1 MRDRGGGGASRATAP
16 PLFWAPAPTFCKSN
30 TMILF
35 LFSILNMKK
44 LFSTLSPPT
53 FHLAPRSL
61 VIDGCDLFPLTFFF
75 LSKNNFCDTFFF
87 TAGWVFYIHSLKG
100 HPEKGAM
107 NIQTRGSCC
116 VIFIQYKR
124 VNQLF

>member
-1 MRDRGGGGASRATAP
+1 MRDRGGGGAGRATAP

-44 LFSTLSPPT
+44 LFSIVSPPT

-87 TAGWVFYIHSLKG
+87 TAGWVFYIHSLKAIL
-100 HPEKGAM
+100 KKA
-107 NIQTRGSCC
+107 Q
-116 VIFIQYKR
+116 
-124 VNQLF
+124 